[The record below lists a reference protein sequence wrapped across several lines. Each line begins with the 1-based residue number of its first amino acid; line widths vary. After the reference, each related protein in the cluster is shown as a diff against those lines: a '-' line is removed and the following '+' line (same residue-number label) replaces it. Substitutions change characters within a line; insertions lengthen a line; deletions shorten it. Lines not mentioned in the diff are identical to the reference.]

1 MERLGKEPNPEKA
14 PVEINHFPFEVQLAF
29 SIHMLLPDR
38 WDGMN
43 GIYLGKDWAALGSL
57 LDIYKVENKQI
68 VVYFIKYIEHYN
80 SEKIND
86 KAQQDKK
93 RAEKL
98 AESKAQQGTKRIQG

>member
-1 MERLGKEPNPEKA
+1 
-14 PVEINHFPFEVQLAF
+14 
-29 SIHMLLPDR
+29 
-38 WDGMN
+38 MN
-43 GIYLGKDWAALGSL
+43 GINLGKDWAALGSL